1 MSNTNSIAFPNL
13 FDVTRNRVNLFT
25 DNRSIVNRTK
35 LLMLTDP
42 TEIYHNPTQGVGLK
56 RYLWQYNNDNT
67 RALVRDRIVE
77 QLREHEPSVNADN
90 TKFSDDLIFT
100 EQQKSYNAQDHNKL
114 KMTVVLETVYGNIL
128 RFPIDIE
135 QERKK
140 MFGDSYN
147 TNLR

>member
-1 MSNTNSIAFPNL
+1 MSNTNSISWPKL
-13 FDVTRNRVNLFT
+13 FDITRNRVNLYT

-42 TEIYHNPTQGVGLK
+42 TEVFANPTQGVGLK
-56 RYLWQYNNDNT
+56 RYLWQYNNETT

-77 QLREHEPSVNADN
+77 QLREHEPCVNADH
-90 TKFSDDLIFT
+90 TKFADDLVFS
-100 EQQKSYNAQDHNKL
+100 EPQKVASAQDFNRL
-114 KMTVVLETVYGNIL
+114 KMTVVLETIYGGIL

-147 TNLR
+147 ANI